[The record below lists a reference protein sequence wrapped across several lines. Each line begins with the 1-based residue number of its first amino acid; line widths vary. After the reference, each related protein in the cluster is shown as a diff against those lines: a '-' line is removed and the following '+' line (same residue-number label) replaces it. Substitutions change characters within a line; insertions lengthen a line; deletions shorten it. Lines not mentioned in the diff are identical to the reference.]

1 MSREVA
7 WRVFAAEFNSSS
19 YEIKGEGEKTP
30 SYLISPLGAKINR
43 IFVVGVLTDNE
54 NVGNENEPVWRAKIT
69 DPTGTFYLTAGQ
81 YQPEASMALS
91 KLQPPCFVA
100 VVGKFRTYSPE
111 EGKLYVSIR
120 PERIGK
126 VEAAS
131 RDNWV
136 LETCQATKDR
146 ISAIEEAMKLGEPD
160 MDKLMQIGF
169 SRPLAEGAALSVK
182 HYHPDSLVHYRNMV
196 SDALKFLLPEYQT
209 GPDMTSDS
217 SSPEE
222 IEVPE
227 QEEKDDVDKE
237 ALVLSII
244 ESLDS
249 GRGAAWDEVVQK
261 AKAQG
266 IEREELD
273 NIANSLLDKGFVYEP
288 VLGRMRKI

>member
-1 MSREVA
+1 MMAREVA

-19 YEIKGEGEKTP
+19 CELKGEGEKTP

-69 DPTGTFYLTAGQ
+69 DPTGTFYMTAGQ
-81 YQPEASMALS
+81 YQPEASMALA
-91 KLQPPCFVA
+91 KMQPPCFVA

-120 PERIGK
+120 PERVGT
-126 VEAAS
+126 VEAPI
-131 RDNWV
+131 RDGWV
-136 LETCQATKDR
+136 LETCRATLDR
-146 ISAIEEAMKLGEPD
+146 ISAMEEAMKLGEPTVEK
-160 MDKLMQIGF
+160 MMRIGF
-169 SRPLAEGAALSVK
+169 SKPLAEGAVESVS
-182 HYHPDSLVHYRNMV
+182 HYHHEELTRYRNMV
-196 SDALKFLLPEYQT
+196 ADALKFLLPEYQT
-209 GPDMTSDS
+209 GPEMPMEP

-222 IEVPE
+222 FEMD
-227 QEEKDDVDKE
+227 EEDDVDKE
-237 ALVLSII
+237 ALVLSMI

-261 AKAQG
+261 AKGQG
-266 IEREELD
+266 SEREELD

>member
-1 MSREVA
+1 MAREVA

-19 YEIKGEGEKTP
+19 YEIKGEGEKAP

-43 IFVVGVLTDNE
+43 IFVVGVLTDKE
-54 NVGNENEPVWRAKIT
+54 NVGNGKEPVWRARIT

-81 YQPEASMALS
+81 YQPEAAMALA
-91 KLQPPCFVA
+91 KMEPPCFVA

-126 VEAAS
+126 VEAGA
-131 RDNWV
+131 RDGWV
-136 LETCQATKDR
+136 LETCKATLDR
-146 ISAIEEAMKLGEPD
+146 ISAMEEALKLGEPTVE
-160 MDKLMQIGF
+160 KLMQIGF
-169 SRPLAEGAALSVK
+169 SQPLAEGTVHSMQ
-182 HYHPDSLVHYRNMV
+182 HYHIDDLSRYKGMV
-196 SDALKFLLPEYQT
+196 TDALKFLLPEYQT
-209 GPDMTSDS
+209 GPETPAEASV
-217 SSPEE
+217 PEE
-222 IEVPE
+222 VEV
-227 QEEKDDVDKE
+227 EEDDVDKE
-237 ALVLSII
+237 ALVLSLI

-249 GRGAAWDEVVQK
+249 GKGAAWDEVVQR

-273 NIANSLLDKGFVYEP
+273 SIANSLLDKGFVYEP

>member
-30 SYLISPLGAKINR
+30 SYLISPLGAKMNR
-43 IFVVGVLTDNE
+43 VFVVGVLTDNE

-69 DPTGTFYLTAGQ
+69 DPTGTFYMTAGQ
-81 YQPEASMALS
+81 YQPEASMALA

-120 PERIGK
+120 PERIGS
-126 VEAAS
+126 VDAAT
-131 RDNWV
+131 RDGWV
-136 LETCQATKDR
+136 LETCQATADR
-146 ISAIEEAMKLGEPD
+146 ISAMQEAMKLGEPD
-160 MDKLMQIGF
+160 TEKLMQIGF
-169 SRPLAEGAALSVK
+169 SRPLAEGAALAVK
-182 HYHPDSLVHYRNMV
+182 HYHPEDLAPYRNMV
-196 SDALKFLLPEYQT
+196 ADALKFLLPEYQT
-209 GPDMTSDS
+209 GPDLPVES

-222 IEVPE
+222 IDVPE
-227 QEEKDDVDKE
+227 EDDVDKE
-237 ALVLSII
+237 ALVLSMI

-249 GRGAAWDEVVQK
+249 GRGAAWDEVVVK
-261 AKAQG
+261 AKGQG

>member
-1 MSREVA
+1 MISREVA
-7 WRVFAAEFNSSS
+7 WRIFAAEFNSSS
-19 YEIKGEGEKTP
+19 YEIKGEGEKAP
-30 SYLISPLGAKINR
+30 SFLISPLGAKINR
-43 IFVVGVLTDNE
+43 VFIVGVLTDNE

-81 YQPEASMALS
+81 YQPEASMALA

-126 VEAAS
+126 VEAAI

-136 LETCQATKDR
+136 LETCKASSDR
-146 ISAIEEAMKLGEPD
+146 ISAMEEAMKLGEPD
-160 MDKLMQIGF
+160 ADKLMQIGF
-169 SRPLAEGAALSVK
+169 SLPLAEGAALSVK
-182 HYHPDSLVHYRNMV
+182 HYHPDDLTRYRAMV
-196 SDALKFLLPEYQT
+196 VDALKFLLPEYQI
-209 GPDMTSDS
+209 GPDMSAEAAV
-217 SSPEE
+217 PEE
-222 IEVPE
+222 IEIA
-227 QEEKDDVDKE
+227 EEDDVDKE
-237 ALVLSII
+237 ALVLAMI

-249 GRGAAWDEVVQK
+249 GRGAAWDEVVK
-261 AKAQG
+261 KSKEQG

-273 NIANSLLDKGFVYEP
+273 TIANSLLDKGFVYEP

>member
-1 MSREVA
+1 MISREVA

-19 YEIKGEGEKTP
+19 YEIKGEGEKAP

-81 YQPEASMALS
+81 YQPEASMALA

-126 VEAAS
+126 VEAPV
-131 RDNWV
+131 RDGWV
-136 LETCQATKDR
+136 LETCQATSDR
-146 ISAIEEAMKLGEPD
+146 ISAMMEAMKLGEPD
-160 MDKLMQIGF
+160 AEKLMQIGF
-169 SRPLAEGAALSVK
+169 SRPLAEGAALSVQ
-182 HYHPDSLVHYRNMV
+182 HYNPDDLTNYRNMV
-196 SDALKFLLPEYQT
+196 ADALKFLLPEYQT
-209 GPDMTSDS
+209 GPDMPVDS
-217 SSPEE
+217 ASTEE
-222 IEVPE
+222 IEVA
-227 QEEKDDVDKE
+227 EEEDDVDKE
-237 ALVLSII
+237 ALVLSMI

-249 GRGAAWDEVVQK
+249 GRGAAWDEVVKK
-261 AKAQG
+261 AKESG

>member
-1 MSREVA
+1 MMSREVA

-19 YEIKGEGEKTP
+19 CEIKGEGEKTP

-54 NVGNENEPVWRAKIT
+54 NVGNDNEPVWRAKIT
-69 DPTGTFYLTAGQ
+69 DPTGTFYMTAGQ
-81 YQPEASMALS
+81 YQPEASMVLA

-120 PERIGK
+120 PERVGK
-126 VEAAS
+126 VEAPI
-131 RDNWV
+131 RDGWV
-136 LETCQATKDR
+136 LETCRATLDR
-146 ISAIEEAMKLGEPD
+146 ISAMGEAMKLGEPTV
-160 MDKLMQIGF
+160 DKLMQIGF
-169 SRPLAEGAALSVK
+169 SKPLAEGAVESVG
-182 HYHPDSLVHYRNMV
+182 HYHPSDLTRYRSMV
-196 SDALKFLLPEYQT
+196 ADALKFLLPEYQT
-209 GPDMTSDS
+209 GPEMPMDT

-222 IEVPE
+222 IDVD
-227 QEEKDDVDKE
+227 EEDDVDKE
-237 ALVLSII
+237 ALVLSMI

-261 AKAQG
+261 AKGQN
-266 IEREELD
+266 IDREELD
-273 NIANSLLDKGFVYEP
+273 SIANSLLDKGFVYEP

>member
-1 MSREVA
+1 LISREVA

-43 IFVVGVLTDNE
+43 LFIVGVLTDNE

-69 DPTGTFYLTAGQ
+69 DPTGTFYMTAGQ
-81 YQPEASMALS
+81 YQPEASMALA

-120 PERIGK
+120 PERVGQ
-126 VEAAS
+126 VEAPI
-131 RDNWV
+131 RDGWV
-136 LETCQATKDR
+136 LETCRATLDR
-146 ISAIEEAMKLGEPD
+146 ISAMEEAMKLGEPTVE
-160 MDKLMQIGF
+160 KLMQIGF
-169 SRPLAEGAALSVK
+169 SRPLAEGAVESAG
-182 HYHPDSLVHYRNMV
+182 HYHLDDLTRYRNMV
-196 SDALKFLLPEYQT
+196 ADSLKFLLPEYQT
-209 GPDMTSDS
+209 GPEMPMEPVA
-217 SSPEE
+217 SPEE
-222 IEVPE
+222 IELE
-227 QEEKDDVDKE
+227 DDDDVDKE
-237 ALVLSII
+237 ALVLSMI

-249 GRGAAWDEVVQK
+249 GKGAAWDEVVQK
-261 AKAQG
+261 AKGQG

-273 NIANSLLDKGFVYEP
+273 SIANSLLDKGFVYEP

>member
-1 MSREVA
+1 LISREVA

-19 YEIKGEGEKTP
+19 YEIKGEGEKAP

-43 IFVVGVLTDNE
+43 LFVVGVLTDNE

-69 DPTGTFYLTAGQ
+69 DPTGTFYMTAGQ
-81 YQPEASMALS
+81 YQPEASMTLA

-120 PERIGK
+120 PERVGK
-126 VEAAS
+126 VEAPV
-131 RDNWV
+131 RDGWV
-136 LETCQATKDR
+136 LETCKATMDR
-146 ISAIEEAMKLGEPD
+146 ISAMEEALKLGEPD
-160 MDKLMQIGF
+160 AEKLMQIGF
-169 SRPLAEGAALSVK
+169 SKPLAEGASLSVR
-182 HYHPDSLVHYRNMV
+182 HYHLEDLTRYRNMV
-196 SDALKFLLPEYQT
+196 ADALKFLLPEYQI
-209 GPDMTSDS
+209 GPDMPLETAA
-217 SSPEE
+217 PEE
-222 IEVPE
+222 IEV
-227 QEEKDDVDKE
+227 EEEDVDKE
-237 ALVLSII
+237 ALVLSMI

-261 AKAQG
+261 AKGQG

-273 NIANSLLDKGFVYEP
+273 LIANSLLDKGFVYEP